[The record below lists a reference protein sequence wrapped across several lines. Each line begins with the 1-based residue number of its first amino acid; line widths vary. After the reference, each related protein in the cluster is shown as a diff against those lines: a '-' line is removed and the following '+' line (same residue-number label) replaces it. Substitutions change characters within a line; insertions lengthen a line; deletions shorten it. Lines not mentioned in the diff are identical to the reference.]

1 MKVPKAFFC
10 ILKADIVWGL
20 QKQGESVIGAAR
32 EDIVA
37 GKDIMI
43 LAMVV
48 MGHLVV
54 MVFMLVL

>member
-1 MKVPKAFFC
+1 MVR
-10 ILKADIVWGL
+10 
-20 QKQGESVIGAAR
+20 ESVIGAAR